1 MDGYEATRCIREV
14 EAQTNKPRN
23 KILAFTANVMPE
35 DRQKCIDAGMVRLI
49 SFFHGVCLCFCH
61 ACPLVCVWLID
72 VFYQDDYIGKPVQ
85 DKPLLEKL
93 RQLVPIKMDALGL
106 LHPKQ

>member
-35 DRQKCIDAGMVRLI
+35 DRQKCIDAGMVR
-49 SFFHGVCLCFCH
+49 
-61 ACPLVCVWLID
+61 ATRATPL
-72 VFYQDDYIGKPVQ
+72 PH
-85 DKPLLEKL
+85 LL
-93 RQLVPIKMDALGL
+93 AN
-106 LHPKQ
+106 

>member
-35 DRQKCIDAGMVRLI
+35 DRQKCIDAGMVRATRVTLY
-49 SFFHGVCLCFCH
+49 LCPSPYSLLLSMNLPSTTIWPPP
-61 ACPLVCVWLID
+61 PLV
-72 VFYQDDYIGKPVQ
+72 G
-85 DKPLLEKL
+85 
-93 RQLVPIKMDALGL
+93 
-106 LHPKQ
+106 

>member
-35 DRQKCIDAGMVRLI
+35 DRQKCIDAGMVRATRATI
-49 SFFHGVCLCFCH
+49 SFAHHPTCQLTFFHH
-61 ACPLVCVWLID
+61 H
-72 VFYQDDYIGKPVQ
+72 
-85 DKPLLEKL
+85 
-93 RQLVPIKMDALGL
+93 
-106 LHPKQ
+106 LHPRHF